1 MARKYNLKELVK
13 SARNRSH
20 RLNWWEWDLI
30 SENWRSLGE
39 GFLVRFLPYL
49 RWDLIIDDMRT
60 EEDFSIVYGALFG
73 LKNPSKKCITKDGWK
88 QGYPRKDWSWDF
100 IPWREFGDEEWVEEP
115 TPVDLYHDALE
126 EVQLWYVEKRL
137 PVHYVNRIKAIITN
151 ENNRDAPVGS
161 HRYAYFGKRELIEE
175 MVLSGNIDPNEGD
188 QLQMIPF

>member
-126 EVQLWYVEKRL
+126 EVQSWYVEKRL
-137 PVHYVNRIKAIITN
+137 PVYYVNRIMSILTN
-151 ENNRDAPVGS
+151 EENRDAPVGS
-161 HRYAYFGKRELIEE
+161 HRYAYYGKRELMEE
-175 MVLSGNIDPNEGD
+175 MVLSGNINSNEE
-188 QLQMIPF
+188 INYN